1 MNRGGHAETQVRAH
15 LASMESRRRGRRSLQ
30 VTVGQAVTPLPDGEW
45 VVGRSGEADVRVDDD
60 RVSRRH
66 AVLRP
71 GPHGWEMVDGG
82 SLNGIWLE
90 GRQVHR
96 VVVPA
101 SGVTVLV
108 GGRDGVPV
116 RLVPDRSVA
125 DAARAPG
132 SGAAGSAP
140 APGTSPAGVRFQ
152 HVTPEWTGWAD
163 PEQVPDEP
171 EAQRAGGRLRSFV
184 RNAVEAARPRPRGDD
199 PH

>member
-1 MNRGGHAETQVRAH
+1 
-15 LASMESRRRGRRSLQ
+15 MESRRRGRRSLQ

-45 VVGRSGEADVRVDDD
+45 VVGRSGDADVRVDDD

-66 AVLRP
+66 AVLRS

-90 GRQVHR
+90 GRQVQR
-96 VVVPA
+96 VVVPV

-116 RLVPDRSVA
+116 RLLPDRSVA

-132 SGAAGSAP
+132 SGAAGSPP

-171 EAQRAGGRLRSFV
+171 EAQRAGARLRSFV
-184 RNAVEAARPRPRGDD
+184 RNAVDAARPRPRGGDD
-199 PH
+199 PR

>member
-1 MNRGGHAETQVRAH
+1 
-15 LASMESRRRGRRSLQ
+15 MESRRRGRRSLQ

-45 VVGRSGEADVRVDDD
+45 VVGRSGDADVRVDDD

-66 AVLRP
+66 AVLRS

-90 GRQVHR
+90 GRQVQR
-96 VVVPA
+96 LVVPA

-116 RLVPDRSVA
+116 RLLPDRSVA

-132 SGAAGSAP
+132 SGAAGPTP

-163 PEQVPDEP
+163 PEPAPDEP
-171 EAQRAGGRLRSFV
+171 DAQRARARLRSFV
-184 RNAVEAARPRPRGDD
+184 RNAVDAARQRPRGGDD
-199 PH
+199 PR